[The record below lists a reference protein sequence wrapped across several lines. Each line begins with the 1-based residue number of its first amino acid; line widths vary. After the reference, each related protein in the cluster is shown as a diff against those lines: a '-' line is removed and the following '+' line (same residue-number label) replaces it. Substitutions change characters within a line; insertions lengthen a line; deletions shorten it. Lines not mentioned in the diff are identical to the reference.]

1 MATKST
7 SKVFRVLPDIQ
18 YDGLVKVSRAKDKC
32 NDDIHIV
39 NSLATTRMS
48 SKAAKRD
55 VDFIKALHNYIGVEV
70 DFLNEE
76 HAKGDDPKEYEVAF
90 VHKLVN
96 IEVEIFKKIYR

>member
-7 SKVFRVLPDIQ
+7 SKVFAVLPDIQ
-18 YDGLVKVSRAKDKC
+18 YDGLVRLSRAKDKC
-32 NDDIHIV
+32 NDDIHII
-39 NSLATTRMS
+39 NSLARGLKS
-48 SKAAKRD
+48 AKAEKRD
-55 VDFIKALHNYIGVEV
+55 MDFLKSLHAYIGTEV
-70 DFLNEE
+70 DCLNDE